1 MKFKLKFVIPT
12 LLIMIAAILLIFFS
26 LNKNTIIP
34 EDKFVSIYCELL
46 IAKDTIRDNSYK
58 IENYKKELLR
68 KYSISEKDY
77 NSTLNYYSESSKN
90 WESFFDKVIKRL
102 EEKKKE

>member
-1 MKFKLKFVIPT
+1 MKFKLKFALPL
-12 LLIMIAAILLIFFS
+12 LLILIAAILFIFFS
-26 LNKNTIIP
+26 LNKNKIIP
-34 EDKFVSIYCELL
+34 ENKFVSIYCELL
-46 IAKDTIRDNSYK
+46 IAQDTIGNNSNK
-58 IENYKKELLR
+58 IKNYKEELLK